1 MLPHELSDIAS
12 VSNIV
17 SWNSNSNCNF
27 IIISTNCGLVA
38 AKRHF
43 TSINYDVIF
52 SFDADRKL
60 PTLCQQ
66 QNTFTLLLSV
76 TIDAT
81 TTLLMSFGLGSFK
94 FLDQNLTSGPEL
106 TVIQKERKGRAVEAI
121 EVKGQSMLNFED
133 ATLKFHNH
141 FWMFG
146 CQPQKSKTDLCMTN
160 GSLVLKSFLVPQRL
174 KDQFCT

>member
-1 MLPHELSDIAS
+1 MSYRTLPLYPTLSLEIDVFI
-12 VSNIV
+12 NY
-17 SWNSNSNCNF
+17 NCNF

-94 FLDQNLTSGPEL
+94 FFNQNLTSGSEMV
-106 TVIQKERKGRAVEAI
+106 VIQKERKI
-121 EVKGQSMLNFED
+121 
-133 ATLKFHNH
+133 
-141 FWMFG
+141 
-146 CQPQKSKTDLCMTN
+146 N
-160 GSLVLKSFLVPQRL
+160 GSF
-174 KDQFCT
+174 

>member
-1 MLPHELSDIAS
+1 MVRSLLYPTSSLEIDFI
-12 VSNIV
+12 I
-17 SWNSNSNCNF
+17 NSNWNF

-81 TTLLMSFGLGSFK
+81 TTLLMSFGLESFK
-94 FLDQNLTSGPEL
+94 FFNQNLTRGPEL
-106 TVIQKERKGRAVEAI
+106 AVIEKEKKRKGV
-121 EVKGQSMLNFED
+121 F
-133 ATLKFHNH
+133 
-141 FWMFG
+141 
-146 CQPQKSKTDLCMTN
+146 
-160 GSLVLKSFLVPQRL
+160 
-174 KDQFCT
+174 

>member
-1 MLPHELSDIAS
+1 MFGNLTYDKTWV
-12 VSNIV
+12 VSSIKKSENV
-17 SWNSNSNCNF
+17 FVNSNWNF

-38 AKRHF
+38 ASRHF

-76 TIDAT
+76 TIDAS

-94 FLDQNLTSGPEL
+94 FLDQNLTSGLEL
-106 TVIQKERKGRAVEAI
+106 AVIQKERKRKAVFWGHW
-121 EVKGQSMLNFED
+121 GQRTINVE
-133 ATLKFHNH
+133 
-141 FWMFG
+141 FWGYDWKFG
-146 CQPQKSKTDLCMTN
+146 CQSDGVKIDRFIYPNFM
-160 GSLVLKSFLVPQRL
+160 
-174 KDQFCT
+174 

>member
-1 MLPHELSDIAS
+1 MKIEGIQALSVLDGWI
-12 VSNIV
+12 
-17 SWNSNSNCNF
+17 NSGGYATAWAIGHCLCILNCLLKSMSLYFSNCNF
-27 IIISTNCGLVA
+27 IIISTSCGLVA

-81 TTLLMSFGLGSFK
+81 STTLLMSFGLGSFK
-94 FLDQNLTSGPEL
+94 FLDQNLTIGPEL
-106 TVIQKERKGRAVEAI
+106 AAKQKVYINLIQQAYRRVELWGIQELFWATWMI
-121 EVKGQSMLNFED
+121 MMVYNKIIQSVYLP
-133 ATLKFHNH
+133 L
-141 FWMFG
+141 
-146 CQPQKSKTDLCMTN
+146 
-160 GSLVLKSFLVPQRL
+160 
-174 KDQFCT
+174 

>member
-1 MLPHELSDIAS
+1 MSYWTLPLYPTLSFEI
-12 VSNIV
+12 NIFI
-17 SWNSNSNCNF
+17 NSICNF
-27 IIISTNCGLVA
+27 IINSTNCVLVA

-76 TIDAT
+76 TIDVT

-94 FLDQNLTSGPEL
+94 FLDQNLTSGLEL
-106 TVIQKERKGRAVEAI
+106 AVIQKEMKRKA
-121 EVKGQSMLNFED
+121 
-133 ATLKFHNH
+133 
-141 FWMFG
+141 
-146 CQPQKSKTDLCMTN
+146 
-160 GSLVLKSFLVPQRL
+160 SF
-174 KDQFCT
+174 

>member
-1 MLPHELSDIAS
+1 M
-12 VSNIV
+12 
-17 SWNSNSNCNF
+17 
-27 IIISTNCGLVA
+27 VA

-94 FLDQNLTSGPEL
+94 FLEFDEWSRNGYDTKG
-106 TVIQKERKGRAVEAI
+106 KEKE
-121 EVKGQSMLNFED
+121 GQFLRPLRSKDNQCCYFEI
-133 ATLKFHNH
+133 L
-141 FWMFG
+141 
-146 CQPQKSKTDLCMTN
+146 
-160 GSLVLKSFLVPQRL
+160 
-174 KDQFCT
+174 

>member
-1 MLPHELSDIAS
+1 MRHATLYPTLSFEIN
-12 VSNIV
+12 VFV
-17 SWNSNSNCNF
+17 NSNWNF

-38 AKRHF
+38 ASRHF

-76 TIDAT
+76 TIDAS

-94 FLDQNLTSGPEL
+94 FLDQNLTSGLEL
-106 TVIQKERKGRAVEAI
+106 AVIQKERKRKAGYDFKI
-121 EVKGQSMLNFED
+121 M
-133 ATLKFHNH
+133 
-141 FWMFG
+141 
-146 CQPQKSKTDLCMTN
+146 
-160 GSLVLKSFLVPQRL
+160 
-174 KDQFCT
+174 

>member
-1 MLPHELSDIAS
+1 MSYRTLPLYPTLSLEIDVFI
-12 VSNIV
+12 NY
-17 SWNSNSNCNF
+17 NCNF

-94 FLDQNLTSGPEL
+94 FLDQNLTSGPEIA
-106 TVIQKERKGRAVEAI
+106 VIQKERKRKGVFEAI
-121 EVKGQSMLNFED
+121 EVKGQ
-133 ATLKFHNH
+133 
-141 FWMFG
+141 
-146 CQPQKSKTDLCMTN
+146 
-160 GSLVLKSFLVPQRL
+160 
-174 KDQFCT
+174 